1 MIKIFYW
8 SPYIGKI
15 ATVKAVL
22 NSAISIKKFS
32 NYQNEVSIINCFGEW
47 NLYKKLFLKQ
57 KIKEIV
63 LQKKLKININ
73 SNGFINSR
81 LIYILS
87 FFYLYFN
94 LKKTLTS
101 KKPDILII
109 HLLTYIPLLLFINNK
124 LKTKLYLRI
133 SGKPK
138 LGILRKF
145 FWKLA
150 SKNIHKVFCPTVET
164 KNDLIKLKIFPTN
177 KVFFLPDPIINE
189 QFKFKKKIELINRF
203 KIRKKGYYL
212 AIGRLSEQ
220 KNFKFLINS
229 FSKNFKNSKLF
240 ILGEGEL
247 RYELEKTI
255 KQNFS
260 KNIKLLGY
268 KKNVIKYMNKAKAVI
283 VPSLWEDPGFV
294 MVEAAFNLTPLIVSD
309 CPSGPK
315 EFIDKDKNGY
325 LFNSNNEKS
334 LIMKINKFEKD
345 KNIIVKKKI
354 KNALDKSLNYTDI
367 NHYRLLKKFI

>member
-1 MIKIFYW
+1 MTKIFYW

-22 NSAISIKKFS
+22 NSAISVKKFS
-32 NYQNEVSIINCFGEW
+32 DYQNEVSIINCFGEW
-47 NLYKKLFLKQ
+47 NLYKKIFIKK

-87 FFYLYFN
+87 FFYLYFD
-94 LKKTLTS
+94 LKKILTL
-101 KKPDILII
+101 KKPNILII

-164 KNDLIKLKIFPTN
+164 KNDLIKSKIFPEN
-177 KVFFLPDPIINE
+177 KIFFLPDPIINE
-189 QFKFKKKIELINRF
+189 QFKYKKKIELINRF
-203 KIRKKGYYL
+203 KTKEKSYYL
-212 AIGRLSEQ
+212 MIGRLSKQ

-229 FSKNFKNSKLF
+229 FSKNFKNSRLF

-294 MVEAAFNLTPLIVSD
+294 MVEAAFNLVPLIVSD

-315 EFIDKDKNGY
+315 EFVDKDKNGY

-334 LIMKINKFEKD
+334 LIIKINKFEKD
-345 KNIIVKKKI
+345 KTIIIKKKI
-354 KNALDKSLNYTDI
+354 KNAFDKSLNYTDI

>member
-1 MIKIFYW
+1 MTKIFYW

-22 NSAISIKKFS
+22 NSAISVKKFS
-32 NYQNEVSIINCFGEW
+32 DYQNEVSIINCFGEW
-47 NLYKKLFLKQ
+47 NLYKKIFIKK

-87 FFYLYFN
+87 FFYLYFD
-94 LKKTLTS
+94 LKKILTS
-101 KKPDILII
+101 KKPNILII

-164 KNDLIKLKIFPTN
+164 KNDLIKSKIFPEN
-177 KVFFLPDPIINE
+177 KIFFLPDPIINE
-189 QFKFKKKIELINRF
+189 QFKYKKKIELINRF
-203 KIRKKGYYL
+203 KTKEKSYYL
-212 AIGRLSEQ
+212 MIGRLSKQ

-229 FSKNFKNSKLF
+229 FSKNFKNSRLF

-268 KKNVIKYMNKAKAVI
+268 KKNVIKYMNRAKAVI

-294 MVEAAFNLTPLIVSD
+294 MVEAAFNLVPLIVSD

-315 EFIDKDKNGY
+315 EFVDRDKNGY

-334 LIMKINKFEKD
+334 LIIKINKFEKD
-345 KNIIVKKKI
+345 KTIIIKKKI
-354 KNALDKSLNYTDI
+354 KNAFDKSLNYTDI

>member
-283 VPSLWEDPGFV
+283 VSSLWEDPGFV
-294 MVEAAFNLTPLIVSD
+294 MIEAAFNLVPLIVSD

-325 LFNSNNEKS
+325 LFNLNNKKS
-334 LIMKINKFEKD
+334 LIFKINKFEKD
-345 KNIIVKKKI
+345 KTIIIKKKI
-354 KNALDKSLNYTDI
+354 KNAFNKSLNYTNI
-367 NHYRLLKKFI
+367 NHYRILKKFI

>member
-1 MIKIFYW
+1 MKKIFYW

-22 NSAISIKKFS
+22 YSATSIKKFS
-32 NYQNEVSIINCFGEW
+32 NYKNEVSIINCFGEW
-47 NLYKKLFLKQ
+47 NLYKKIFLKQ

-63 LQKKLKININ
+63 LQKKLKINTN
-73 SNGFINSR
+73 SNGFIKSR

-87 FFYLYFN
+87 FFYLYFS

-138 LGILRKF
+138 LGILRKS

-150 SKNIHKVFCPTVET
+150 SKNIDKIFCPTIET
-164 KNDLIKLKIFPTN
+164 KNDLIKLKIFPKN
-177 KVFFLPDPIINE
+177 KIFFLSDPIINE
-189 QFKFKKKIELINRF
+189 QFKFKKKIKLINKF
-203 KIRKKGYYL
+203 KKKEKGYYL
-212 AIGRLSEQ
+212 VIGRLSEQ

-229 FSKNFKNSKLF
+229 FSKNFKNLKLF

-255 KQNFS
+255 KKNFS

-268 KKNVIKYMNKAKAVI
+268 KKNVIKYMNRAKAVI

-294 MVEAAFNLTPLIVSD
+294 MVEAAFNLVPLIVSD

-315 EFIDKDKNGY
+315 EFIGKDKNGY

-334 LIMKINKFEKD
+334 LIVKINKFEKD
-345 KNIIVKKKI
+345 KNIIIKKKI
-354 KNALDKSLNYTDI
+354 KNAFDKSLNYTDI

>member
-22 NSAISIKKFS
+22 NSAISVKKFS
-32 NYQNEVSIINCFGEW
+32 DYQNEVSIINCFGEW
-47 NLYKKLFLKQ
+47 NSYKKIFIKK

-73 SNGFINSR
+73 SSGFINSR

-87 FFYLYFN
+87 FFYLYFD
-94 LKKTLTS
+94 LKKILTS
-101 KKPDILII
+101 KKPNILII

-164 KNDLIKLKIFPTN
+164 KNDLIKSKIFPKN
-177 KVFFLPDPIINE
+177 KILFLPDPIINE
-189 QFKFKKKIELINRF
+189 QFKYKKKIKLINRF
-203 KIRKKGYYL
+203 KIKEKSYYL
-212 AIGRLSEQ
+212 VIGRLSKQ

-294 MVEAAFNLTPLIVSD
+294 MVEAAFNLVPLIVSD

-315 EFIDKDKNGY
+315 EFVDKDKNGY

-334 LIMKINKFEKD
+334 LIIKINKFEKN
-345 KNIIVKKKI
+345 KTIIIKKKI
-354 KNALDKSLNYTDI
+354 KNAFDKSLNYTDI

>member
-1 MIKIFYW
+1 MKKIFYW

-47 NLYKKLFLKQ
+47 NSYKKIFLKQ
-57 KIKEIV
+57 KIKEII
-63 LQKKLKININ
+63 LQKKLKVNIKT
-73 SNGFINSR
+73 NGFFNSR

-94 LKKTLTS
+94 LKKTLVS

-109 HLLTYIPLLLFINNK
+109 HLLTYIPLLLFINNR

-145 FWKLA
+145 LWKLA
-150 SKNIHKVFCPTVET
+150 SKNIHKIFCPTVET
-164 KNDLIKLKIFPTN
+164 RNDLIKLKIFP
-177 KVFFLPDPIINE
+177 KDKIFFLPDPIINE
-189 QFKFKKKIELINRF
+189 QFKFKKKIELIKKF
-203 KIRKKGYYL
+203 KIRKMGYFL

-220 KNFKFLINS
+220 KNFELLINV
-229 FSKNFKNSKLF
+229 FSKNFKNSKLY

-247 RYELEKTI
+247 RRELEKII
-255 KQNFS
+255 KQNWS

-268 KKNVIKYMNKAKAVI
+268 KKNVVKYINKARAVI

-294 MVEAAFNLTPLIVSD
+294 MVETAFNLVPLIVSD

-334 LIMKINKFEKD
+334 LITKINKFEKD
-345 KNIIVKKKI
+345 KTTIVKKKI

>member
-22 NSAISIKKFS
+22 NSAISVKKFS
-32 NYQNEVSIINCFGEW
+32 DYQNEVSIINCFGEW
-47 NLYKKLFLKQ
+47 NLYKKIFLKQ

-87 FFYLYFN
+87 FFYLYFD
-94 LKKTLTS
+94 LKKILTS
-101 KKPDILII
+101 KKPNILII

-145 FWKLA
+145 LWKLA
-150 SKNIHKVFCPTVET
+150 SKNIHKIFCPTVET
-164 KNDLIKLKIFPTN
+164 KNDLIKSKIFIKN

-189 QFKFKKKIELINRF
+189 QFKYKKKIELINRF
-203 KIRKKGYYL
+203 KIREKSYYL

-229 FSKNFKNSKLF
+229 FSKNFKNSRLF

-294 MVEAAFNLTPLIVSD
+294 MVEAAFNLVPLIVSD

-315 EFIDKDKNGY
+315 EFVDKDKNGY

-334 LIMKINKFEKD
+334 LIIKINKFEKD
-345 KNIIVKKKI
+345 KTIIIKKKI
-354 KNALDKSLNYTDI
+354 KNAFDKSLNYTDI

>member
-47 NLYKKLFLKQ
+47 NRYKKIFLKQ

-63 LQKKLKININ
+63 LQKKLKVNIN

-203 KIRKKGYYL
+203 KIREKGYYL

-283 VPSLWEDPGFV
+283 VSSLWEDPGFV
-294 MVEAAFNLTPLIVSD
+294 MVEAGFNLVPLIVSD

-325 LFNSNNEKS
+325 LFNLNNKKS
-334 LIMKINKFEKD
+334 LIVKINKFEKD
-345 KNIIVKKKI
+345 KTIIIKKKI
-354 KNALDKSLNYTDI
+354 KNAFNKSLNYTDI

>member
-145 FWKLA
+145 IWKLA

-164 KNDLIKLKIFPTN
+164 KNDLIKLKIFPKN

-189 QFKFKKKIELINRF
+189 QFKFEKKIELINKF
-203 KIRKKGYYL
+203 KTRKTGYYL

-220 KNFKFLINS
+220 KNFKFLINY

-247 RYELEKTI
+247 KYELEKTI
-255 KQNFS
+255 KQNLS

-268 KKNVIKYMNKAKAVI
+268 KKNVVKYMNEAKAVI

-294 MVEAAFNLTPLIVSD
+294 MIEAAFNLVPLIVSD

-325 LFNSNNEKS
+325 LFNLNNKKS
-334 LIMKINKFEKD
+334 LIVKINKFEKD
-345 KNIIVKKKI
+345 KTIIIKKKI
-354 KNALDKSLNYTDI
+354 KNAFNKSLNYTDI

>member
-47 NLYKKLFLKQ
+47 NRYKKIFLKQ

-63 LQKKLKININ
+63 LQKKLKVNIN

-124 LKTKLYLRI
+124 FKTKLYLRI

-164 KNDLIKLKIFPTN
+164 KNDLIKSKIFSKN

-203 KIRKKGYYL
+203 KIKEEGYYL

-220 KNFKFLINS
+220 KNFKFLLNS

>member
-63 LQKKLKININ
+63 LQKKLKVNIN

-203 KIRKKGYYL
+203 KIREKGYYL

-345 KNIIVKKKI
+345 KTIIIKKKI
-354 KNALDKSLNYTDI
+354 KNAFNKSLNYTNI
-367 NHYRLLKKFI
+367 NHYRILKKFI

>member
-22 NSAISIKKFS
+22 NSAISVKKFS
-32 NYQNEVSIINCFGEW
+32 DYQNEVSIINCFGEW
-47 NLYKKLFLKQ
+47 NLYKKIFIKK

-87 FFYLYFN
+87 FFYLYFD
-94 LKKTLTS
+94 LKKILTS
-101 KKPDILII
+101 KKPNILII

-164 KNDLIKLKIFPTN
+164 KNDLIKSKIFPKN
-177 KVFFLPDPIINE
+177 KIFFLPDPIINE
-189 QFKFKKKIELINRF
+189 QFKYKKKIELINRF
-203 KIRKKGYYL
+203 KTKEKSYYL
-212 AIGRLSEQ
+212 VIGRLSKQ

-229 FSKNFKNSKLF
+229 FSKNFKNSRLF

-294 MVEAAFNLTPLIVSD
+294 MVEAAFNLVPLIVSD

-315 EFIDKDKNGY
+315 EFVDKDKNGY

-334 LIMKINKFEKD
+334 LIIKINKFEKD
-345 KNIIVKKKI
+345 KNIIIKKKI
-354 KNALDKSLNYTDI
+354 KNAFDKSLNYTDI

>member
-1 MIKIFYW
+1 MKKIFYW

-47 NLYKKLFLKQ
+47 NLYKKIFLKQ

-63 LQKKLKININ
+63 LQKKLKVNIN
-73 SNGFINSR
+73 SNGLINSR

-164 KNDLIKLKIFPTN
+164 KNDLIKLKIFPKN

-203 KIRKKGYYL
+203 KIKEEGYYL

-220 KNFKFLINS
+220 KNFKFLLNS
-229 FSKNFKNSKLF
+229 FSKNFKNFKLL

-294 MVEAAFNLTPLIVSD
+294 MVEAAFNLIPLIVSD

-325 LFNSNNEKS
+325 LFKSNNEKS

-345 KNIIVKKKI
+345 KTIIVKKKI

>member
-47 NLYKKLFLKQ
+47 NRYKKIFLKQ

-63 LQKKLKININ
+63 LQKKLKVNIN

-145 FWKLA
+145 IWKLA

-164 KNDLIKLKIFPTN
+164 KNDLIKLKIFPKN

-203 KIRKKGYYL
+203 KIKEEGYYL

-220 KNFKFLINS
+220 KNFKFLLNS

-247 RYELEKTI
+247 RYELEKII

-294 MVEAAFNLTPLIVSD
+294 MVEAAFNLTPLIISD
-309 CPSGPK
+309 CPSGSK

-325 LFNSNNEKS
+325 LFKSNNEKS

-345 KNIIVKKKI
+345 KTIIVKKKI

>member
-1 MIKIFYW
+1 MKKIFYW

-22 NSAISIKKFS
+22 YSATSIKKFS
-32 NYQNEVSIINCFGEW
+32 NYKNEVSIINCFGEW
-47 NLYKKLFLKQ
+47 NLYKKIFLKQ

-73 SNGFINSR
+73 SNGFIKSR

-87 FFYLYFN
+87 FFYLYFS
-94 LKKTLTS
+94 LKKTLAS

-138 LGILRKF
+138 LGILRKS

-150 SKNIHKVFCPTVET
+150 SKNIDKIFCPTIET
-164 KNDLIKLKIFPTN
+164 KNDLIKLKIFPKN
-177 KVFFLPDPIINE
+177 KIFFLSDPIINE
-189 QFKFKKKIELINRF
+189 QFKFKKKIKLINKF
-203 KIRKKGYYL
+203 KIKEKGYYL
-212 AIGRLSEQ
+212 VIGRLSEQ

-229 FSKNFKNSKLF
+229 FSKNFKNLKLF

-255 KQNFS
+255 KKNFS

-268 KKNVIKYMNKAKAVI
+268 KKNVIKYMNRAKAVI

-294 MVEAAFNLTPLIVSD
+294 MVEAAFNLVPLIVSD

-315 EFIDKDKNGY
+315 EFVDKDKNGY

-334 LIMKINKFEKD
+334 LIIKINKFEKD
-345 KNIIVKKKI
+345 KTIIIKKKI
-354 KNALDKSLNYTDI
+354 QNAFDKSLNYTDI

>member
-283 VPSLWEDPGFV
+283 VSSLWEDPGFV
-294 MVEAAFNLTPLIVSD
+294 MIEAAFNLVPLIVSD

-325 LFNSNNEKS
+325 LFNVNNKKS
-334 LIMKINKFEKD
+334 LILKINKFEKD
-345 KNIIVKKKI
+345 KTIIIKKKI
-354 KNALDKSLNYTDI
+354 KNAFNKSLNYTNI
-367 NHYRLLKKFI
+367 NHYRILKKFI

>member
-22 NSAISIKKFS
+22 NSAISVKKFS

-47 NLYKKLFLKQ
+47 NLYKKIFIRK

-87 FFYLYFN
+87 FFYLYFD
-94 LKKTLTS
+94 LKKILTS
-101 KKPDILII
+101 KKPNILII

-164 KNDLIKLKIFPTN
+164 KNDLIKSKIFPKN
-177 KVFFLPDPIINE
+177 KIFFLPDPIINE
-189 QFKFKKKIELINRF
+189 QFKYKKKIELINRF
-203 KIRKKGYYL
+203 KTKEKSYYL
-212 AIGRLSEQ
+212 MIGRLSKQ
-220 KNFKFLINS
+220 KNFKFVINS
-229 FSKNFKNSKLF
+229 FSKNFKNSRLF

-294 MVEAAFNLTPLIVSD
+294 MVEAAFNLVPLIVSD

-315 EFIDKDKNGY
+315 EFVDKDKNGY

-334 LIMKINKFEKD
+334 LIIKINKFEKD
-345 KNIIVKKKI
+345 KTIIIKKKI
-354 KNALDKSLNYTDI
+354 QNAFDKSLNYTDI

>member
-247 RYELEKTI
+247 RYELEKII